1 MSDTT
6 NTVEVDLSGK
16 VAVITG
22 AGAELGLALALL
34 AAQRGM
40 KVALADADPTM
51 LAAAQAVLESLDV
64 EILAEC
70 TRQSA
75 LGALQEFAWR
85 VEEELGPPWLVCNT
99 AAGSTIESNLW
110 GVIHG
115 VQVFT
120 PGMVT
125 RGSGHIV
132 NIAAED
138 LFGVRGPAVDLAVR
152 QAIVGVS
159 QSLYRELDL
168 IGSPVGVSV
177 VCPSLIETTLTSL
190 SPGAVLPLEAG
201 LRVVPPEEL
210 AQQIFAAIETR
221 EFWLS
226 SHAPQILEATRAD
239 RLCVGCSWKESQQS
253 RKGGVLARGVTVSM
267 ETYDE
272 PDSSEPEKLARAI
285 AA

>member
-1 MSDTT
+1 MSDINNRTG
-6 NTVEVDLSGK
+6 VDLSGK

-22 AGAELGLALALL
+22 AGTELGLALALL
-34 AAQRGM
+34 AAQEGM
-40 KVALADADPTM
+40 KVALADSDPSM
-51 LAAAQAVLESLDV
+51 LAATQAILETTDV

-70 TRQSA
+70 TEQSD
-75 LGALQEFAWR
+75 LRALQEFAWR

-110 GVIHG
+110 GVVHG

-120 PGMVT
+120 PGMVA

-138 LFGVRGPAVDLAVR
+138 LFGVRGPAVDLAVS

-159 QSLYRELDL
+159 QSLYRELDST
-168 IGSPVGVSV
+168 GSRVGVTLVS
-177 VCPSLIETTLTSL
+177 PSLIGTTLTTIASG
-190 SPGAVLPLEAG
+190 PVLAPEAG

-210 AQQIFAAIETR
+210 AEQIFAAIDTR
-221 EFWLS
+221 EFWLF
-226 SHAPQILEATRAD
+226 SHAPQIVETTRPT
-239 RLCVGCSWKESQQS
+239 RLCFGCSWKGSQPS
-253 RKGGVLARGVTVSM
+253 RKGGVLGRAVAVST
-267 ETYDE
+267 ETCDE
-272 PDSSEPEKLARAI
+272 PDSSEPEKLARSM